1 MNPEHDNNERLAD
14 ETLLVG
20 SFERIDDFV
29 DQFIESLGW
38 EEARRETLS
47 DVAIPDDVLVFDRG
61 AFLRHISNQFTYI
74 EREGQ
79 IHVYYR

>member
-1 MNPEHDNNERLAD
+1 MNAEQDNNEHLSD

-20 SFERIDDFV
+20 SFERIEDFA
-29 DQFIESLGW
+29 DQFIGNLGW
-38 EEARRETLS
+38 EEARRKTLG
-47 DVAIPDDVLVFDRG
+47 DAAIPDDVLIFDRE
-61 AFLRHISNQFTYI
+61 AFLRHISNQFEYI